1 MNKMFVSAIIPAAGF
16 GLRMGGRREKQFLN
30 LAGQP
35 ILIHTLKTF
44 EKSDLINEII
54 LVLPPHKVKTFKR
67 KYRFNKLG
75 KVVPGGKT
83 RQQSVGQGLKEV
95 SPNCEF
101 VVIHDG
107 VRPLF
112 TETLLKR
119 VIRAARRYGAAI
131 PVINC
136 PDAIKFIEKGFVK
149 TTPPREKLQ
158 LVQTP
163 QVFEYKLLVKAHQKA
178 SRERF
183 FASDDA
189 GLIEYLGK
197 KVKVIP
203 GEEENIKITTPQDLQ
218 LARLILKKR

>member
-1 MNKMFVSAIIPAAGF
+1 MFVSAIIPAAGF
-16 GLRMGGRREKQFLN
+16 GLRMGVRREKQFLN

-35 ILIHTLKTF
+35 ILIQTLNIF

-95 SPNCEF
+95 SPNCEL

-136 PDAIKFIEKGFVK
+136 PDTIKFIEKGFVK

-163 QVFEYKLLVKAHQKA
+163 QVFQRRLLVKAYQKA
-178 SRERF
+178 NRQRF
-183 FASDDA
+183 YASDDA
-189 GLIEYLGK
+189 GLVERLGK
-197 KVKVIP
+197 KVKVVP
-203 GEEENIKITTPQDLQ
+203 GEEDNMKITTPRDFH
-218 LARLILKKR
+218 LAKIILERKSS